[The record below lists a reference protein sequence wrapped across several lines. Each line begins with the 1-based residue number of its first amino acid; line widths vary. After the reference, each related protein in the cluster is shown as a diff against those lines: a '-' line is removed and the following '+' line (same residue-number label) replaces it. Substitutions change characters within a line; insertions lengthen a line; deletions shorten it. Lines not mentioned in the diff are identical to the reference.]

1 MLKQEPINAPCLSKN
16 NAWSQALRNSVQCL
30 CTPSLYKIVELP
42 KESDHN
48 WDVNQ
53 SAENH
58 PRFAVTHFTLIVLFD
73 TEAVSPY

>member
-48 WDVNQ
+48 RYVDQ
-53 SAENH
+53 TTEYY
-58 PRFAVTHFTLIVLFD
+58 PRFAVTHVVLSGTFR
-73 TEAVSPY
+73 Y